1 MLVEELAVECWEIT
15 FNSGREAMMNVFL
28 GLCNSRYEVKWEGPV
43 LVKVPER
50 RWRSSN
56 LSRH

>member
-28 GLCNSRYEVKWEGPV
+28 GLCNSRYEVKWESCPS
-43 LVKVPER
+43 K
-50 RWRSSN
+50 SA
-56 LSRH
+56 